1 MGRNGIPNPFNPMDP
16 DWEKPKPASSGRP
29 VRRVTISPASKIRA
43 RSIGVSSSS
52 RQRTHKR
59 GPHNRS
65 R

>member
-1 MGRNGIPNPFNPMDP
+1 MARNGIPNPFNPMDP
-16 DWEKPKPASSGRP
+16 DWRGKQAKPKRTKVVKRIVNPSSR
-29 VRRVTISPASKIRA
+29 VRAA
-43 RSIGVSSSS
+43 SIGVSSSS